1 LKVFIGEIVVLDMT
15 KEESKLGSKMDE
27 ILRLAREIEYLT
39 RPSKYS
45 EDFD

>member
-1 LKVFIGEIVVLDMT
+1 MT

-39 RPSKYS
+39 RPSKYV
-45 EDFD
+45 ENKVAG